1 MTFSFDEWS
10 ENTIQRVDPEFKH
23 RWEVYNNFLFE
34 LLDKS
39 KIWLDC
45 GCGNNEKIRE
55 YGKLTKLAF
64 GIDLIK
70 NEFNDEKFVKGN
82 LAYLPVKS
90 SSTDLITLRFVVEHF
105 DNPSK
110 YFDEFARVLNKNGK
124 ILVITTNLSSP
135 FILLPKYLLT
145 NRFKNLLITKLFK
158 VRSDDV
164 FVTYHMVNNFNAINS
179 IENFKIIKL
188 NYLSDL
194 NTTRKWMFLIL
205 LFWHFLTK
213 PKLFNKFR
221 TNIITVLERV

>member
-1 MTFSFDEWS
+1 M
-10 ENTIQRVDPEFKH
+10 
-23 RWEVYNNFLFE
+23 
-34 LLDKS
+34 
-39 KIWLDC
+39 
-45 GCGNNEKIRE
+45 
-55 YGKLTKLAF
+55 
-64 GIDLIK
+64 
-70 NEFNDEKFVKGN
+70 
-82 LAYLPVKS
+82 
-90 SSTDLITLRFVVEHF
+90 
-105 DNPSK
+105 
-110 YFDEFARVLNKNGK
+110 LNKKGK
-124 ILVITTNLSSP
+124 ILIITTNLSSP

-179 IENFKIIKL
+179 IKNFKIIKL

-194 NTTRKWMFLIL
+194 NTARKWIFLIL